1 MACLLETYWTVR
13 LETPPLHL
21 TEQSLQSPTCQ
32 VDPEQEAA
40 VHVLDS
46 WVPVDQSSLDQQ

>member
-46 WVPVDQSSLDQQ
+46 CVPVDQSSLDQQ